1 MKNEFKNI
9 AKNLMFQ
16 LSEAEIDLFLEDF
29 QEIESYLKP
38 LKEIDTKDVLP
49 LRYPFENVYSDLVTD
64 EVKEQHLV
72 SDLLSN
78 TKNKEK
84 DLVVVKRVVI

>member
-1 MKNEFKNI
+1 MKNEFNKI

-29 QEIESYLKP
+29 QEIEGYLKP
-38 LKEIDTKDVLP
+38 LIEIDTKDVLP

>member
-1 MKNEFKNI
+1 MKNEFNKI

-29 QEIESYLKP
+29 QEIEGYLKP
-38 LKEIDTKDVLP
+38 LIEIDTKDVLP

-84 DLVVVKRVVI
+84 DLVVVKRVVV

>member
-1 MKNEFKNI
+1 MKNEFNKI

-29 QEIESYLKP
+29 QEIECYLKP
-38 LKEIDTKDVLP
+38 LIEIDTKDVLP

-84 DLVVVKRVVI
+84 DLVVVKRVVV